1 LKNMTQRRASS
12 LAVVFFVSLVPA
24 LFGQPAQKPQP
35 KAPPTHT
42 VAPGAAEHGA
52 YPGVQGGH
60 LADTP
65 VAKPADVATP
75 EAVVAAYYESLS
87 GPAGKKRDW
96 NRFLSLFFH
105 SGRLLPA
112 EGKGHGGQMARSFT
126 PHTYL
131 YNAEIEMYGS
141 GYFVREV
148 GRRSVTFGKMA
159 EVLSTYEARHAEA
172 DSQPYVRGLTSFQL
186 VYDHH
191 RWSIFSVLWQP
202 ETAAAKLSPELLK
215 AP

>member
-1 LKNMTQRRASS
+1 MMQRRALRRTLVLS
-12 LAVVFFVSLVPA
+12 VFLVPT
-24 LFGQPAQKPQP
+24 LSGQPAQKPQP
-35 KAPPTHT
+35 KTPPTHT
-42 VAPGAAEHGA
+42 TAPGAAEHGA

-60 LADTP
+60 LADAP

-105 SGRLLPA
+105 SGRLFPT
-112 EGKGHGGQMARSFT
+112 EGKGHGGHMARSFS
-126 PHTYL
+126 PQTYL

-141 GYFVREV
+141 GYFVREL

-172 DSQPYVRGLTSFQL
+172 DSQPYVRGLSSFQL
-186 VYDHH
+186 VNDHH
-191 RWSIFSVLWQP
+191 RWSIFSVTWQP
-202 ETAAAKLSPELLK
+202 ETAEARLPPDLLK